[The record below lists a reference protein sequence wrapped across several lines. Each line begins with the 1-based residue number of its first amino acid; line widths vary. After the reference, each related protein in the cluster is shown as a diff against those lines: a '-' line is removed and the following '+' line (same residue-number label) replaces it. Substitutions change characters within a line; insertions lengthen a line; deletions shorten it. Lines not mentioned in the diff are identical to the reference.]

1 MKKLD
6 STTRLA
12 RKCSRF
18 RKKLHCKG
26 DNRNSREKYSREK
39 YYCNNLYFLRCHN
52 VH

>member
-18 RKKLHCKG
+18 RKNCIAKVTTEIL
-26 DNRNSREKYSREK
+26 EK
-39 YYCNNLYFLRCHN
+39 NNL
-52 VH
+52 